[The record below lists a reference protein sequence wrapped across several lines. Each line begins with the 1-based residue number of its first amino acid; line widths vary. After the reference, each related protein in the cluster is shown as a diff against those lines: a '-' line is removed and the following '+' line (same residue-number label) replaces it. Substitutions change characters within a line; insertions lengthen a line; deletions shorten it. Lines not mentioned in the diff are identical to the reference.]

1 MYHISRLITL
11 SFLVFTCLAT
21 VIPDIAI
28 AQESPESRVDILDL
42 ANSIYRADDRLV
54 NGKYYKPR
62 HFFAEGHPYFN
73 KNEWVDGTLFI
84 KGIQYNKIPIK
95 YNIEDDKIII
105 KSILEDRIS
114 KNIVLH
120 NSFVDS
126 LIIGSHIFHNTNN
139 FSLDEPIGI
148 VEHIYSGEIK
158 AYFKHRCEFKD
169 ELSERQQHG
178 KYLKARKKLFLY
190 DGDSFISIQTKKDFL
205 MYFEEHKK
213 EVKQFLRKNRIS
225 IKKAT
230 AYQIVKLIQ
239 FCEHL

>member
-1 MYHISRLITL
+1 MYHISRLITF

-21 VIPDIAI
+21 VIPDKAI
-28 AQESPESRVDILDL
+28 AQETYESSVDILDL
-42 ANSIYRADDRLV
+42 ANSIYRADDRLL

-84 KGIQYNKIPIK
+84 KGILYNRIPIK

-105 KSILEDRIS
+105 KSILKNRIS
-114 KNIVLH
+114 KDILLH

-139 FSLDEPIGI
+139 FSLDNTIGI
-148 VEHIYSGEIK
+148 AELIYRGNIS
-158 AYFKHRCEFKD
+158 AYFKHSSEFKD

-178 KYLKARKKLFLY
+178 KYLNARKRLFLF
-190 DGDSFISIQTKKDFL
+190 DKDSFISIQTKKDL
-205 MYFEEHKK
+205 LAYFEEHKK

-225 IKKAT
+225 IKKASNR
-230 AYQIVKLIQ
+230 QIVKLIQ